1 MKKETVWG
9 KSLLYFVKGEKQ
21 VMKKQKRLLKR
32 MVSSVAAF
40 AMLAGLMPGQ
50 MLTAKAS
57 SNTVNKYDTAVTT
70 LGVSGIHDPRT
81 EVVNYASSAWEGDY
95 VYYGG
100 HRFRVLDT
108 DTTDFSADEGT
119 LPPKHTMLLDSDS
132 VIGKV
137 TGEHIHFD
145 NDAKPNVGAERA
157 SEWEYS
163 DLKAWLNDS
172 NNGFLMQFSKAEIA
186 GIASSTKPDPV
197 ANDGKGYPNMRY
209 APLKDDRVFVLDAV
223 EASRKDYGY
232 RPTSGNVSSVENSLS
247 RVKTTNDDS
256 YVNTVRSNEVGY
268 SGIWWLR
275 SPFYSPRYPQYGGFV
290 NGVSAVDYN
299 SRFYEGGY
307 FSTNIV
313 SYSDP
318 GASPALNVDLDSV
331 LLSTHVNN
339 NNISY
344 YNEYKLTLIYDG
356 LETAITEGQKISI
369 LNNFVTVPFTVT
381 DKDLSDNIEA
391 DCISVLIVRGD
402 RTTGTIMKY
411 EKLMSDLSFENGTA
425 SGVRNITLPDG
436 FDSRTDKIYIFA
448 EDTQDDNESTDYASA
463 PLALL
468 QPGAASNLSYDGTE
482 KSLLNGTSTI
492 PEGYNVQYALSDS
505 APEDNSYSSVVPK
518 ATNAGTYRIW
528 YKATENNASNTI
540 GPNSM
545 TVTIAKKRVEVS
557 GITASDRQYDGT
569 RNVTLS
575 GGTLNA
581 SDIVSGDE
589 ISIASLEGRFKFA
602 DAGENKPVTIT
613 KITLDGASKDNYAA
627 YASQSNLTA
636 KVTPKPV
643 IVTGITAVNKEY
655 DGTKTATLNTGSASI
670 EGIVPIDT
678 AVYNHLIV
686 SSKSTA
692 EFEDAAF
699 GINKTVNLGIKLGGY
714 CSLNY
719 TLSEDSQK
727 TATANITK
735 SITIKA
741 NDQRVGQGRTIKSG
755 VDNVSVT
762 SGSLEE
768 GHRISNV
775 TLTSG
780 PTDSLTNNGT
790 ITLGSVVI
798 QDADEKDVTA
808 MYTITLES
816 GVLTVTEKAPM
827 TVTAPN
833 VTETYDGTAHG
844 IVVNVTDPE
853 SGATV
858 KYGETEGTYELE
870 KSPTITNVSESPKTV
885 YYKVTAG
892 GYEDYSG
899 SATITIEPRSV
910 VVSGIKA
917 NSRTYNG
924 ETGAE
929 LDYSDV
935 KFNGETISGLTVTA
949 TGEFASAS
957 AGQNKTVNISNIV
970 LAGTGTEN
978 YVLSTSGQQTTTKA
992 DISAAQIPAGSITA
1006 PVKIE
1011 NLTYN
1016 GSAQDLVT
1024 AGKAEGGTMMYALGT
1039 ATEATEAYTTSIPAK
1054 TDAGTYYI
1062 WYKVVGDGNYNDID
1076 AEKVTVNISKKP
1088 LTITAG
1094 SDSKKFDGTALVK
1107 DSYTSTEPAEGESI
1121 VSVTITG
1128 SQTIDGTS
1136 DNVASN
1142 AVIKKGDTD
1151 VTANYEIT
1159 YVKGILKV
1167 LKSDS
1172 LLEKVPVANTGLEEN
1187 GTEQALVTAGSANNG
1202 KLVYSLEENGTYSED
1217 IPTGKDAGNYKVWY
1231 KVIGND
1237 GYNDT
1242 EAGCIEVV
1250 IAKKDESASNTEN
1263 TENGSGTE
1271 SGSGEGTLNNQTE
1284 DDDNSNVN
1292 NGGYDSGNGEN
1303 GSYNGGAGA
1312 ANGASSGSGSKTGSD
1327 NTSGSGSKTGSD
1339 NTSGSGSTTDSD
1351 VKVKEN
1357 ADGTKTETVE
1367 TTNTDGSTTKT
1378 QTTKDAE
1385 GNVLQT
1391 VTQTTNET
1399 DNGTV
1404 TNTVTKDADGTVL
1417 KTVTRSTEKNDDGST
1432 VTTKSTVNSDGTGS
1446 SKSTIVDENNNVI
1459 STTSTKTTKNKKG
1472 TVKVKS
1478 ETENLEATGSE
1489 VKHVDSTV
1497 KTYTSEKV
1505 KSEITETKA
1514 DGSSVKTENTI
1525 KADKK
1530 GNLTVTSKVTE
1541 KDADGN
1547 TTKSTTTAT
1556 VKVKK
1561 SGALTLSEIDAKGEV
1576 AVIPDS
1582 VVSNGKTVPVTTIG
1596 KGAMQGN
1603 ETITDVKLGDNITK
1617 ISKNA
1622 FKGDKNLEH
1631 IELTDSIKSIAKNAF
1646 KGIAKNAVFTI
1657 KAASEKEFN
1666 RIVDLIKKSGVGKNV
1681 TFVFEDTSK

>member
-70 LGVSGIHDPRT
+70 LGVSGIHDPQT
-81 EVVNYASSAWEGDY
+81 KGDYDDSTVWEGDY

-145 NDAKPNVGAERA
+145 NDAEPNTGAERA

-172 NNGFLMQFSKAEIA
+172 DNGFLKRFSEAEIA

-197 ANDGKGYPNMRY
+197 AKDGKGVPNMRY

-232 RPTSGNVSSVENSLS
+232 RPTSGDVSSVENSLS

-256 YVNTVRSNEVGY
+256 YDNTLQSYEVGY

-290 NGVSAVDYN
+290 NGVSAVDCD

-313 SYSDP
+313 NYYDP

-331 LLSTHVNN
+331 LLSTRVNN
-339 NNISY
+339 NNVNY
-344 YNEYKLTLIYDG
+344 NNEYKLTLIYDK
-356 LETAITEGQKISI
+356 LETAITQGRNISI
-369 LNNFVTVPFTVT
+369 NNGTVTVPYTVT
-381 DKDLSDNIEA
+381 DKNPDDGIQA
-391 DCISVLIVRGD
+391 DYISVLVVEGD
-402 RTTGTIMKY
+402 RTTGTIKKY
-411 EKLMSDLSFENGTA
+411 EPLNSLDFNNGTA
-425 SGVRNITLPDG
+425 SGEATISLDD
-436 FDSRTDKIYIFA
+436 FDSSKDKIYIFA
-448 EDTQDDNESTDYASA
+448 EDTQDDNQATDYASA
-463 PLALL
+463 PLELL
-468 QPGAASNLSYDGTE
+468 QPGAVSGLVYNGTE
-482 KSLLNGTSTI
+482 QTLLNDMNTI
-492 PEGYNVQYALSDS
+492 PTGCSVKYALSES
-505 APEDNSYSSVVPK
+505 APAEGSYSSEIPK
-518 ATNAGTYRIW
+518 AKNAGTYRIW

-540 GPNSM
+540 GPSSM
-545 TVTIAKKRVEVS
+545 TVTIAKKRVGVS
-557 GITASDRQYDGT
+557 GVTASDKQYDGT

-575 GGTLNA
+575 GGTLNS

-670 EGIVPIDT
+670 EGIMPIDT
-678 AVYNHLIV
+678 SVYNHLIV

-741 NDQRVGQGRTIKSG
+741 NDQRVGRRGTIKSG

-780 PTDSLTNNGT
+780 STDSPTNEGT
-790 ITLGSVVI
+790 ITLESVVI
-798 QDADEKDVTA
+798 QDADENDVTA
-808 MYTITLES
+808 MYIITPES
-816 GVLTVTEKAPM
+816 GVLTVTEKYQM

-833 VTETYDGTAHG
+833 VTETYDGRAHG

-858 KYGETEGTYELE
+858 KYGETEGTYELDE
-870 KSPTITNVSESPKTV
+870 SPTITNVSESPKTV

-949 TGEFASAS
+949 TGEFTSAS

-978 YVLSTSGQQTTTKA
+978 YVLSASGQQTTTKA

-1039 ATEATEAYTTSIPAK
+1039 ATEATEAYTASIPSKAN
-1054 TDAGTYYI
+1054 AGTYYV
-1062 WYKVVGDGNYNDID
+1062 WYKVVGNGNYNDID

-1107 DSYTSTEPAEGESI
+1107 DSYTSTELAEGESI

-1128 SQTIDGTS
+1128 SQTKDGTS

-1159 YVKGILKV
+1159 YVKGILTV

-1187 GTEQALVTAGSANNG
+1187 GT
-1202 KLVYSLEENGTYSED
+1202 
-1217 IPTGKDAGNYKVWY
+1217 
-1231 KVIGND
+1231 
-1237 GYNDT
+1237 
-1242 EAGCIEVV
+1242 
-1250 IAKKDESASNTEN
+1250 
-1263 TENGSGTE
+1263 
-1271 SGSGEGTLNNQTE
+1271 
-1284 DDDNSNVN
+1284 N
-1292 NGGYDSGNGEN
+1292 NGGT
-1303 GSYNGGAGA
+1303 GA
-1312 ANGASSGSGSKTGSD
+1312 ANGASSDSGSKTNNGTTSD
-1327 NTSGSGSKTGSD
+1327 
-1339 NTSGSGSTTDSD
+1339 SGSTTDSD

-1357 ADGTKTETVE
+1357 ADGTKTETTV
-1367 TTNTDGSTTKT
+1367 TTDSNGITTKT

-1385 GNVLQT
+1385 GNTLQT
-1391 VTQTTNET
+1391 VTRTTKKT

-1417 KTVTRSTEKNDDGST
+1417 KTVTQSTEKNDDGST
-1432 VTTKSTVNSDGTGS
+1432 VTTKSTENSDGTYTISTKTVTTDGSTVTKTESKDASGTVS
-1446 SKSTIVDENNNVI
+1446 SKVTTKNDESTTVYEEIHNPDNSVVKRDTVTNKNGTSTIKETKTESNGNVITKTETVNKNGTGRSDSTTVDEKGKEI
-1459 STTSTKTTKNKKG
+1459 STTSTETTKNKKG

-1478 ETENLEATGSE
+1478 ETENIEATGSE

-1497 KTYTSEKV
+1497 KTYKSGKV
-1505 KSEITETKA
+1505 ESKITETKA

-1556 VKVKK
+1556 VNVKK
-1561 SGALTLSEIDAKGEV
+1561 SGALTLSKIDAKGEV

-1582 VVSNGKTVPVTTIG
+1582 VVSNGKTFPVTTIG

-1666 RIVDLIKKSGVGKNV
+1666 RIVDLIKKSGVGKKV
-1681 TFVFEDTSK
+1681 TFVFENTSK